1 MLFPLYDRNPHARM
15 PIITIALIVIN
26 IFCFWMSVKN
36 GPDGFVR
43 AVYERGFVPQRLT
56 RIDDPAPVISQQ
68 PLGDKDGDG
77 QQEMLVVQLSTKAE
91 EVYSTLLTMM
101 FMHGSL
107 LHLISNMW
115 MLWVFGDNVEDR
127 LGRFV
132 YPFFY
137 LVGGVLGTLAQWA
150 IDPMSTQPVIGA
162 SGAVAAVLGAYAV
175 TFPHA
180 KVRTLIFIGIPLL
193 FDLPALIVLG
203 AWFLMQTL
211 LGFEGLGGP
220 ADVNASVAF
229 WAHIGGFIAGLVL
242 MPLLTIGAHPPDKD
256 WRTES
261 REMFKF

>member
-1 MLFPLYDRNPHARM
+1 MLFPLYDRNPHARL
-15 PIITIALIVIN
+15 PIVTIALIVAN
-26 IFCFWMSVKN
+26 VFCFWVSVQN
-36 GPDGFVR
+36 GPEGFVR

-56 RIDDPAPVISQQ
+56 RLDDPAPVISQNQ
-68 PLGDKDGDG
+68 MPGN
-77 QQEMLVVQLSTKAE
+77 QVLVVQLSTKAE
-91 EVYSTLLTMM
+91 EVYPTLLTMM
-101 FMHGSL
+101 FMHGGI
-107 LHLISNMW
+107 LHLLSNMW

-137 LVGGVLGTLAQWA
+137 IVGGLLGTLAQWA

-162 SGAVAAVLGAYAV
+162 SGAVAAVLGAYAI
-175 TFPHA
+175 TFPTA

-193 FDLPALIVLG
+193 FDLPALVVLG
-203 AWFLMQTL
+203 GWFLIQML
-211 LGFEGLGGP
+211 MGVEGLGAP

-229 WAHIGGFIAGLVL
+229 WAHIGGFVAGLVL

-261 REMFKF
+261 REMFDF